1 MKSKFINSPWTYSL
15 GMLALMIPGQA
26 FSTYYTYFYV
36 ETLGLAVGLATIART
51 IYMVWDAINDPLFGY
66 WSDSTRT
73 RWGRRRPW
81 LVATLPLFALFFVL
95 VFSPPRVF
103 QGESLFIWFTLALI
117 LYETTAAIQWTNYGA
132 LFPEIFRGDAQR
144 ARASAIQQGY
154 QIIGILIGAA
164 VTPIVFAA
172 FGFQR
177 MALLFAVVYAILMVI
192 LILTVR
198 ESSEAQQKPPL
209 KFVEAFRET
218 LKNRPFWVFNI
229 ANSFAQTVNG
239 LLGSIIPFYAKYALK
254 IPESQVSI
262 LLAMIFIP
270 VVPLVSVWAWLI
282 RKVGAKRAWQ
292 TAMVVY
298 GLSVIPM
305 AFVEGLIG
313 GALGGFLVSFGLAGF
328 LVTPSVVG
336 ARIIDLDAERTGQ
349 RREAIYGAVGG
360 FITRSSAFLSAVA
373 FWIVGI
379 LYGYESGQN
388 PGPNPEAAFRFLI
401 SAVPF
406 ALLLIA
412 FAITFLY
419 REEHPVVKLAG
430 EQPGA
435 GTQQEEK
442 E

>member
-1 MKSKFINSPWTYSL
+1 MKPKWINSPWTYGL

-36 ETLGLAVGLATIART
+36 DTLGLAVGLATIART
-51 IYMVWDAINDPLFGY
+51 IYMVWDAVNDPLFGY

-81 LVATLPLFALFFVL
+81 LVATLPLYALFFVL
-95 VFSPPRVF
+95 VFAPPEAF
-103 QGESLFIWFTLALI
+103 QGESLFVWFTLALI
-117 LYETTAAIQWTNYGA
+117 LYETTAAVQWTNYGA

-144 ARASAIQQGY
+144 AQASAIQQGY
-154 QIIGILIGAA
+154 QIVGILIGAA
-164 VTPIVFAA
+164 VTPLVFAA

-177 MALLFAVVYAILMVI
+177 MALLFAVVYAILIVI

-198 ESSEAQQKPPL
+198 ESAEGQQKPPL

-254 IPESQVSI
+254 IPEGQVSI

-270 VVPLVSVWAWLI
+270 IVPLVSVWAWLI
-282 RKVGAKRAWQ
+282 RKVGARRAWQ
-292 TAMVVY
+292 TAIAVY
-298 GLSVIPM
+298 AFSVIPM
-305 AFVEGLIG
+305 AFVEGLMG
-313 GALGGFLVSFGLAGF
+313 GALGGLLVSFGLAGF
-328 LVTPSVVG
+328 LVTPGVVG
-336 ARIIDLDAERTGQ
+336 ARIIDLDAERTGR

-360 FITRSSAFLSAVA
+360 FITRSSAFLSALA
-373 FWIVGI
+373 FWVVGLI
-379 LYGYESGQN
+379 YGYESGQN
-388 PGPNPEAAFRFLI
+388 PGPNPEGAFRFLI

-406 ALLLIA
+406 ILLLIA

-419 REEHPVVKLAG
+419 REEHSESMLAD
-430 EQPGA
+430 EQPRV
-435 GTQQEEK
+435 TFQREEQV
-442 E
+442 